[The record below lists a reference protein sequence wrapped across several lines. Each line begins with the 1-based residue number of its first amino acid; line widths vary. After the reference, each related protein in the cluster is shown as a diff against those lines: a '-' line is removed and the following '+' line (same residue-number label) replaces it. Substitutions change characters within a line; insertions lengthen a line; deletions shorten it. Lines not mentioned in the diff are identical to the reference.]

1 MSFREKSAWITLI
14 SVLLTLGAFYGALLF
29 GVFPAQSMSA
39 FHFGLMSII
48 ALIVLQVGLHIVAA
62 VLNPADAR
70 TPRDEREK
78 LIQARSHTVGYY
90 VMLVGMTVVVFS
102 THIPGLGETLGLHSF
117 MVTVYLGAG
126 VMVIASLAVAI
137 AQIVMFRRG
146 A

>member
-1 MSFREKSAWITLI
+1 MSFREKSAWITLVT
-14 SVLLTLGAFYGALLF
+14 VLLTMGTYYGALIF
-29 GVFPAQSMSA
+29 GAFEPQSMTS
-39 FHFGLMSII
+39 FHFALISII
-48 ALIVLQVGLHIVAA
+48 ALIVLQVALHIIAA

-90 VMLVGMTVVVFS
+90 AMLIGMTVVVLA
-102 THIPGLGETLGLHSF
+102 THMPGLGEGLGLHSF
-117 MVTVYLGAG
+117 MVTVYLGVG

-146 A
+146 V

>member
-14 SVLLTLGAFYGALLF
+14 SVLVTMGVYYGALIF
-29 GVFPAQSMSA
+29 GVFPPQSIES
-39 FHFGLMSII
+39 FHFGLSSIV
-48 ALIVLQVGLHIVAA
+48 ALVVLQVVLHIIAA
-62 VLNPADAR
+62 VMNPADAR

-78 LIQARSHTVGYY
+78 LIQARSHTWGYY
-90 VMLVGMTVVVFS
+90 VMLAGMTALVFA
-102 THIPGLGETLGLHSF
+102 THIPALGDGLGLHPV
-117 MVTVYLGAG
+117 MVTVYFGIG

>member
-14 SVLLTLGAFYGALLF
+14 SVLLTFGAYYGALLL
-29 GVFPAQSMSA
+29 GLIQPQSMSA
-39 FHFGLMSII
+39 FHFGLIAII
-48 ALIVLQVGLHIVAA
+48 ALIILQVGLHIIAA
-62 VLNPADAR
+62 LLNPTDAR

-90 VMLVGMTVVVFS
+90 VMLVGMMVTVLA
-102 THIPGLGETLGLHSF
+102 THIPSLGEDLGLHSF

-137 AQIVMFRRG
+137 AQIIMFRRG